1 MLIFVNMKRFFITL
15 IALALGLQLSAVEY
29 GVVNISVC
37 NMRRTSTYS
46 AEMVSQAL
54 LGTPVHILSVE
65 KGWPQIQTPDGYK
78 GFVNRDAVFRM
89 TKDQY
94 HKWNEAPKVQVTA
107 LFSLVVSH
115 PDEAGETIS
124 DVVAGDRLWYL
135 GRHNGYLNV
144 RFPDGREGYIKDTDA
159 AIDEEWKATLRQD
172 PEAVLNTAMSMI
184 GFPYL
189 WGGTSPKGFDCSGF
203 VRTVLAM
210 HGIIIPRD
218 ACDQVPATEKVSTDR
233 GIDLLQPGDLVF
245 FGNKDTGRVRHVGF
259 YLGEGKFIHCIGKV
273 HINSFIPT
281 DPDYDKGNSPTL
293 LYGGRLLPYIDKN
306 PLANTYWTNPYYLE

>member
-1 MLIFVNMKRFFITL
+1 MLIFVCMKRFLLFLTG
-15 IALALGLQLSAVEY
+15 LALCLQLSAEEY
-29 GVVNISVC
+29 GVVNLSVC

-54 LGTPVHILSVE
+54 LGTPVHILGVD

-78 GFVNRDAVFRM
+78 GYVNRDAVFRM
-89 TKDQY
+89 TKAQY
-94 HKWNEAPKVQVTA
+94 HEWNQAPKVQVTA
-107 LFSLVVSH
+107 FFATVISH
-115 PDEAGETIS
+115 PDEAGETVS

-135 GRHNGYLNV
+135 GRHGSYLNV
-144 RFPDGREGYIKDTDA
+144 RFPDGREGYIRNIDA
-159 AIDEEWKATLRQD
+159 QPDDEWRAFLRQD
-172 PEAVLNTAMSMI
+172 AEAILETAMSMM

-218 ACDQVPATEKVSTDR
+218 AGLQVPATEKISTEN

-245 FGNKDTGRVRHVGF
+245 FGRKDTGYVRHVGF
-259 YLGEGKFIHCIGKV
+259 YLGDGKFIHCIGKV

-306 PLANTYWTNPYYLE
+306 PLVNTYWTNPYYLE